1 MDSTVTRVSPPQG
14 SVQVK
19 WVTARGIIAF
29 VVPIIGISVALAS
42 GSLVLLDWVHVL
54 SGGTWTGIDIFMG
67 FVLSYVLRY
76 SSPMARAEVARR
88 LTPITMFF
96 IPSISSTAITAGY
109 FLASRLGVFS
119 LTSPLIDAAGV
130 IIVVLLIQGLGI
142 FLPNSIRVLLEFG
155 KPSPDLNR
163 VSRLMMLNFKL
174 SGVQAI
180 LQIALIFVMASL
192 AMA

>member
-14 SVQVK
+14 PVQVK

-29 VVPIIGISVALAS
+29 VVPIIGISIALAS